1 MAVLMTRVRVSDYD
15 AWKPM
20 FDSDPHGLR
29 AKATGERVLRLAE
42 DPDELQ
48 VIVEFETADDA
59 AEARELL
66 LASGALDRVTVTV
79 PPAVAADAG

>member
-1 MAVLMTRVRVSDYD
+1 MATLMTRIQISDYD

-20 FDSDPHGLR
+20 FDSDPHGVR
-29 AKATGERVLRLAE
+29 VKSTGERVLRLAE

-48 VIVEFETADDA
+48 VIVEFETTGDAD
-59 AEARELL
+59 EARAKL
-66 LASGALDRVTVTV
+66 LASGALERVTVTM